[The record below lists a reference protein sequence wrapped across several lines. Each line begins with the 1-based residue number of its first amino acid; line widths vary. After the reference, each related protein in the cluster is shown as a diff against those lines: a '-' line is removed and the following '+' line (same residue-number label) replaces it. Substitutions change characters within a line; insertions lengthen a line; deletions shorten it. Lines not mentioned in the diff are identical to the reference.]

1 MGLSRIIIFKLIIIA
16 CCVLAGFSC
25 LKKSVEPLL
34 GEGYSDDFSRT
45 SLGENWRITGGNFR
59 IEDGVLKVQG
69 ARNHVL
75 WLKRRLP
82 KDILLTFTVWS
93 DTSEGDI
100 KFELFGD
107 GFSTSTGKGAYTAS
121 GYVMVFGGWNNSVS
135 IIARID
141 EHGQDRKATK
151 RLKVKAGQHYKM
163 KVESKGSKLKWW
175 IDDKLFLTYDDKNPL
190 KGRGHEYFGLNNW
203 ESPVS
208 FDDLEIKP
216 L

>member
-1 MGLSRIIIFKLIIIA
+1 M
-16 CCVLAGFSC
+16 
-25 LKKSVEPLL
+25 EPLL
-34 GEGYSDDFSRT
+34 GEGFSDDFSRA
-45 SLGENWRITGGNFR
+45 SLGENWRTTGGNFR
-59 IEDGVLKVQG
+59 IEDGALKVQG

-82 KDILLTFTVWS
+82 RDILMTFTTWS

-107 GFSTSTGKGAYTAS
+107 GFSTSTGEGAYTAS
-121 GYVMVFGGWNNSVS
+121 GYVMVFGGWNNSIS
-135 IIARID
+135 IIARMD

-151 RLKVKAGQHYKM
+151 RLKVKAGQRYRM
-163 KVESKGSKLKWW
+163 KVESKDTKLRWW
-175 IDDKLFLTYDDKNPL
+175 IDDNLFLTYDDNTPL

-216 L
+216 LQ